1 MSVDNGIRYG
11 NELAVRAVATF
22 YSGFTTY
29 TWLPFVGA
37 GGRIARLSAVFT
49 FPAQSPYIIPPRN
62 SRRNSATLSSVD
74 KVDNFAPEPAA

>member
-1 MSVDNGIRYG
+1 MVCSPSQMSVDNGIRYG

-49 FPAQSPYIIPPRN
+49 FPAQSPYIIPPPEQSAKQRN
-62 SRRNSATLSSVD
+62 LVVSR
-74 KVDNFAPEPAA
+74 